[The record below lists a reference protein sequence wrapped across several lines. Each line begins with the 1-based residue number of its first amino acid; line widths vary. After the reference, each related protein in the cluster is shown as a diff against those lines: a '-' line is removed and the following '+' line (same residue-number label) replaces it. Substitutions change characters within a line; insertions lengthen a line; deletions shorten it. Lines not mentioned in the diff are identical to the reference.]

1 MKKEEFKKL
10 VESRSFGRNSG
21 ILSLTVEPK
30 NFRSVAEYLRSEP
43 EMELDFVEAI
53 TAFMLDRAIIISW
66 FMRSYHTDVN
76 IVLRTS
82 LDKIHA
88 DREPTIESVADLWP
102 MAKAFELEVSEHFG
116 VRFDAA

>member
-1 MKKEEFKKL
+1 MKKDEFKKL

-30 NFRSVAEYLRSEP
+30 NFRGVAEYLRSEP

-53 TAFMLDRAIIISW
+53 TVFVLDKAIILSW

-82 LDKIHA
+82 LDKIRT
-88 DREPTIESVADLWP
+88 DREPVIESVADLWP
-102 MAKAFELEVSEHFG
+102 MAKAFEDEIATHFG

>member
-1 MKKEEFKKL
+1 MKKEEFKKR
-10 VESRSFGRNSG
+10 VESRTFGRNSG

-30 NFRSVAEYLRSEP
+30 NFRGVAEYLRSEA

-53 TAFMLDRAIIISW
+53 TAFALDKAIIVSW

-82 LDKIHA
+82 LDKIHSE
-88 DREPTIESVADLWP
+88 REPVIESVADLWP
-102 MAKAFELEVSEHFG
+102 MARAFEEEISTHFG